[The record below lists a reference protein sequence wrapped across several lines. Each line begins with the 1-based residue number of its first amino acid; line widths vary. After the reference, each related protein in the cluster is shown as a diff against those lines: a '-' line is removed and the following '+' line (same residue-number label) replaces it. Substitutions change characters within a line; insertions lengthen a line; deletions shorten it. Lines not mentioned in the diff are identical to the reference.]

1 MDFLT
6 ITPPDGRRVR
16 REIGSGTL
24 RIGRSSS
31 NDLVLEDLNI
41 SRVHAELVRRP
52 EGLYVRDAGGKNG
65 TFVNDRR
72 IEEPI
77 LLRPGDTIRVGT
89 TSLVFNADP
98 KTSIEFSDRPLEA
111 GSTTVLQA
119 RSVRTPSPGEIPLI
133 LEADTPGRGS
143 AGEESRERLAP
154 AAINLIFEA
163 DRELVFHRPLPE
175 LLETIM
181 DLAHRSVPYERGLL
195 MLLEDGKPQAQ
206 VVRVPPDEAGS
217 RLTVSRTITDR
228 VINAQD
234 SVLPSDALLDD
245 RFREGQSIAAQ
256 QLRSVMCVPLWNNR
270 EVIGLI
276 YVDSRHRAGLFTEND
291 LRVLTHLAHVAAV
304 KIENARL
311 FEHAIAAETMRQ
323 ELDRAAEIQN
333 HLLPQEGP
341 AIEGYGVDGG
351 SRSCHAVGGDYFDY
365 IPLPGGRYAVM
376 VGDVAGKGL
385 PAALL
390 MCSFQAGLHAL
401 ADLDLPADQTLL
413 RLNRFLCHHVPTNRY
428 VTFFYGVLDPARHL
442 VTYTNAGHNPP
453 LLLRA
458 NGQPERL
465 GSNGPP
471 LGLFEGL
478 PYGSGSVEMRPGDVL
493 VCYSDG
499 VTESQSP
506 EQKEFGEER
515 LIETVRRLQKGS
527 SSDIYHGVVSAVDDH
542 RAGSPH
548 LDDLTLV
555 VLRRNA

>member
-6 ITPPDGRRVR
+6 ISPPDGKRVR
-16 REIGSGTL
+16 RDVGAPMM
-24 RIGRSSS
+24 RIGRASS
-31 NDLVLEDLNI
+31 NDLVLEDLNV
-41 SRVHAELVRRP
+41 SRLHAELVRRP

-72 IEEPI
+72 IEEP
-77 LLRPGDTIRVGT
+77 LLLHAGDSIRIGT
-89 TSLVFNADP
+89 TTLVFNAEP
-98 KTSIEFSDRPLEA
+98 KTSIEFSDQPLA
-111 GSTTVLQA
+111 VGAITVLPA
-119 RSVRTPSPGEIPLI
+119 GALRTPSPGEIPL
-133 LEADTPGRGS
+133 LLDADTPRDGASSGGS
-143 AGEESRERLAP
+143 VERLAP
-154 AAINLIFEA
+154 AALGIIFEA

-175 LLETIM
+175 ILETIM
-181 DLAHRSVPYERGLL
+181 DLAHRTVPYERGLL
-195 MLLEDGKPQAQ
+195 MLLQDGALQAQ

-217 RLTVSRTITDR
+217 RLTVSRTIADR
-228 VINAQD
+228 VIHAQE
-234 SVLPSDALLDD
+234 SVLTADALVDD
-245 RFREGQSIAAQ
+245 RFREGHSIGVQ

-276 YVDSRHRAGLFTEND
+276 YLDSRHRAGLFTEND

-311 FEHAIAAETMRQ
+311 FEHVIAAETMKLD
-323 ELDRAAEIQN
+323 LDRAAEIQH

-341 AIEGYGVDGG
+341 VIEGYRVDGG

-365 IPLPGGRYAVM
+365 ISLPGGRHAVM

-390 MCSFQAGLHAL
+390 MCSFQASLHAL
-401 ADLDLPADQTLL
+401 AELDLPADQTLV
-413 RLNRFLCHHVPTNRY
+413 RLNRLLCRRVPANRY

-442 VTYTNAGHNPP
+442 LTYTNAGHNPP

-458 NGQPERL
+458 DGPPERL
-465 GSNGPP
+465 DSNGPP
-471 LGLFEGL
+471 LGLFDAL
-478 PYGSGSVEMRPGDVL
+478 PYGSGSIEMRSGDVL

-499 VTESQSP
+499 VTEAQDP
-506 EQKEFGEER
+506 GGQEFGEKR
-515 LIETVRRLQKGS
+515 LVETVIRLRKGGP
-527 SSDIYHGVVSAVDDH
+527 SDIYRGVVTAVDEH

-555 VLRRNA
+555 VLRRNT